1 MTQLNFWK
9 AAKWP
14 FLLGDGV
21 LLIYAYTIALR
32 VTFSLGEA
40 LLVGAM
46 VAIGAALGALPFV
59 LEYRAFCKVAE
70 VNALGAALE
79 QIQNLE
85 RIGAQI
91 SAATDQWGRMEEAVE
106 RHSAKTV
113 ASSQE
118 IAERMAKEVREFNE
132 FMQKI
137 NDTEKATLRLEVEK
151 SHRSEKEWLQVLV
164 RILDQIFVLHNA
176 AARSGQA
183 ELAAQIGNF
192 QNACCGVA
200 RRVGLA
206 SFEAEPDK
214 PFDPNSHQ
222 VSGDDK
228 PAEGALVAETVAP
241 GYTYQGRLVRS
252 ALVRTKGKETP
263 KIERPPFKPEPNDE
277 E

>member
-14 FLLGDGV
+14 FLAGDAV
-21 LLIYAYTIALR
+21 LLIYAGTIVWRAPHAL
-32 VTFSLGEA
+32 SQSEA
-40 LLVGAM
+40 FLIGVM
-46 VAIGAALGALPFV
+46 VAIGAVLGAMPFI

-85 RIGAQI
+85 KIAAQV
-91 SAATDQWGRMEEAVE
+91 SGATDQWGRMQEAME
-106 RHSAKTV
+106 RHSSKTV
-113 ASSQE
+113 VSSQE
-118 IAERMAKEVREFNE
+118 IAERMSKEVREFNE

-151 SHRSEKEWLQVLV
+151 SHR
-164 RILDQIFVLHNA
+164 
-176 AARSGQA
+176 RSGQP
-183 ELAAQIGNF
+183 ELAAQIGSF

-206 SFEAEPDK
+206 IFEAEPDK
-214 PFDPNSHQ
+214 PFDASSHQ
-222 VSGDDK
+222 ASGDEK
-228 PAEGALVAETVAP
+228 PPEGALVAETVAP
-241 GYTYQGRLVRS
+241 GYTYQGRLVRP
-252 ALVRTKGKETP
+252 ALVRVKGKETP
-263 KIERPPFKPEPNDE
+263 KTEPTPFKPEPNDE

>member
-1 MTQLNFWK
+1 MNFWK

-14 FLLGDGV
+14 FLAGDAV
-21 LLIYAYTIALR
+21 LLIYAGTIVWRAPHAL
-32 VTFSLGEA
+32 SQSEA
-40 LLVGAM
+40 FLIGVM
-46 VAIGAALGALPFV
+46 VAIGAVLGAMPFI

-85 RIGAQI
+85 KIAAQV
-91 SAATDQWGRMEEAVE
+91 SGATDQWGRMQEAME
-106 RHSAKTV
+106 RHSSKTV
-113 ASSQE
+113 VSSQE
-118 IAERMAKEVREFNE
+118 IAERMSKEVREFNE

-176 AARSGQA
+176 AARSGQP
-183 ELAAQIGNF
+183 ELAAQIGSF

-206 SFEAEPDK
+206 IFEAEPDK
-214 PFDPNSHQ
+214 PFDASSHQ
-222 VSGDDK
+222 ASGDEK
-228 PAEGALVAETVAP
+228 PPEGALVAETVAP
-241 GYTYQGRLVRS
+241 GYTYQGRLVRP
-252 ALVRTKGKETP
+252 ALVRVKGKETP
-263 KIERPPFKPEPNDE
+263 KTEPTPFKPEPNDE